1 MPSYL
6 APGVYVEEVPGGARP
21 ISAADTST
29 AAFFGTA
36 PLPDAPV
43 REPAFLTSL
52 GAFEQQFVQDA
63 AAGTHLSRA
72 VAGFFQN
79 GGSRLYVVNLG
90 QGATSVTAGD
100 LALLSGI
107 ENISLVA
114 APGFTDAESVE
125 AILADCEGRNDRFA
139 VLDMAE
145 GGDIPDLARA
155 QGDGGLRPRGSDRGV
170 AAVYTPWLE
179 VVDAPSGARVACPP
193 SGHIC
198 GLYAASD
205 TTRGVW
211 TAPANLSIRG
221 ALGLTRHIS
230 DAGQGV
236 LNPVGVNCIRQF
248 PDGIRVWGART
259 LGDPSGDWRYIAVRR
274 LTTMIAQ
281 SIARGTRWV
290 VFEPNDQALWASL
303 RRDIDAF
310 LHGLWRDGALVGATP
325 EQAYVLRCGT
335 DTMTQADID
344 EGRVIAIIGIAPVK
358 PAEFVM
364 VRICQSAGRPCLEE
378 EM

>member
-1 MPSYL
+1 MPSYI
-6 APGVYVEEVPGGARP
+6 APGVYVEDVPAAARP
-21 ISAADTST
+21 ISAVSTST
-29 AAFFGTA
+29 AAFLGAA
-36 PLPDAPV
+36 PLRDAPRRDPV
-43 REPAFLTSL
+43 FVTSQA
-52 GAFEQQFVQDA
+52 AFEAQFVQDA

-79 GGSRLYVVNLG
+79 GGSRLCVVNLEP
-90 QGATSVTAGD
+90 GATSIAPHD
-100 LALLSGI
+100 LAPLSEI
-107 ENISLVA
+107 EGISLVA
-114 APGFTDAESVE
+114 APGFTDAASVE

-145 GGDIPDLARA
+145 GGDIPDLVRL
-155 QGDGGLRPRGSDRGV
+155 QGDGGLRPRGSARGV

-198 GLYAASD
+198 GLYASSD
-205 TTRGVW
+205 ATRGVW

-221 ALGLTRHIS
+221 ALGLTRDIP
-230 DAGQGV
+230 DAGQAV
-236 LNPVGVNCIRQF
+236 LTPAGVNCIRQF

-259 LGDPSGDWRYIAVRR
+259 LGDSAGDWRYVPVRR
-274 LTTMIAQ
+274 LATMVAQ

-290 VFEPNDQALWASL
+290 VFESNDQTLWASL

-310 LHGLWRDGALVGATP
+310 LHGLWREGALAGATP
-325 EQAYVLRCGT
+325 EQAYVVRCGAE
-335 DTMTQADID
+335 TMTQADID
-344 EGRVIAIIGIAPVK
+344 AGRVIATIGIAPVK

-364 VRICQSAGRPCLEE
+364 VRICQSAGRSRLEE
-378 EM
+378 T